1 MKKTLLCTLLALIA
15 FAANSVLSRLALSDG
30 AVDAASFT
38 AIRLMS
44 GIVVLL
50 LIVRITNANKVKKSD
65 VAGSWKAGVYLFV
78 YAAAFSFAYVTLETA
93 TGALILFGA
102 VQITMVLTE
111 LVNGNKLHWI
121 EWLGL
126 SAAFGGF
133 VYLVLPSLARPT
145 LTGFMLMSVAGIAW
159 GLYTIAGRGS
169 SNPLVDTAYN
179 FLRTLPFV
187 IVLLVVFSEHI
198 VLSEQGLFLAVLSGA
213 IASGLGYVIWYI
225 AVAGLKNTQ
234 AAVVQLFVPILAAG
248 GGVLFAQEPV
258 TLRLLIASIFVL
270 GGILAV
276 IFGRQYS
283 NQLAR
288 V

>member
-30 AVDAASFT
+30 AIDAASFT

-50 LIVRITNANKVKKSD
+50 LIVRITKTNKVKKSD
-65 VAGSWKAGVYLFV
+65 LAGSWRAALYLFI
-78 YAAAFSFAYVTLETA
+78 YAAAFSFAYLTLETA
-93 TGALILFGA
+93 TGALILFGS

-121 EWLGL
+121 ELFGL
-126 SAAFGGF
+126 SAAFAGF
-133 VYLVLPSLARPT
+133 VYLVMPSLATPT
-145 LTGFMLMSVAGIAW
+145 LTGFMLMSLAGIAW

-179 FLRTLPFV
+179 FSRTLPFIILLL
-187 IVLLVVFSEHI
+187 IVFLDRI
-198 VLSEQGLFLAVLSGA
+198 VLSEQGIYLAVLSGA

-248 GGVLFAQEPV
+248 GGVLFAQEPITV
-258 TLRLLIASIFVL
+258 RLLIASVFVL

-276 IFGRQYS
+276 IFARQY
-283 NQLAR
+283 AKPI
-288 V
+288 